1 MDSDRNGKLSQEEMM
16 AEVRKVFEGYDGNDD
31 GKITEKEAN
40 ERGVHSAMAGF
51 IRQHFAEV
59 DADQDG
65 AISLQELKDAAMR
78 MWEKYTAGSDQG
90 FKRSPPSSH
99 QP

>member
-1 MDSDRNGKLSQEEMM
+1 M
-16 AEVRKVFEGYDGNDD
+16 AEVKKVFEGYDGNDD

-65 AISLQELKDAAMR
+65 AISLQELKGTAMR
-78 MWEKYTAGSDQG
+78 MWQKYAEGSDRG
-90 FKRSPPSSH
+90 PKRSPPPPH